1 MDTVHALFHGVWEI
15 TPVDFLYKSL
25 PVYGYFHACF
35 CRKTPCRNWEFY
47 AIDCDHD
54 PPFTLLTMKSYLL
67 IIPVALL
74 VAYSQIIV
82 KRSEE
87 RRVGKECVSTFRS
100 RWSPDH

>member
-82 KRSEE
+82 KWRGDATIGRESCRE
-87 RRVGKECVSTFRS
+87 RGCQYG
-100 RWSPDH
+100 